1 MPDLGELGRHAL
13 LVVAIA
19 ALSGAGW
26 RLAATAT
33 NEHLARALATAAFA
47 GAAMVLWTLALA
59 LAGLSSSRWLLFA
72 GALVT
77 WAVAERVAPEPEGPG
92 VRRWWRATPRRERAG
107 VVAAVFALAAWAL
120 WQLRHPYVSLD
131 GLTYHTALVASWMP
145 DGNAGAATPLLE
157 GVPVGNYPITHEVL
171 VAWLS
176 GLAGSWAP
184 AIVVGPALAALL
196 ATAVWVGLRAL
207 GADRA
212 ATVLALVALLSLPLV
227 AGALNSVS
235 TDLPALTW
243 FAVAG
248 ALAAAAWSGG
258 ARRSDTAAPPG
269 AGAGAPGL
277 LPFAVL
283 AAGLAVGTKTTSVV
297 LVGAVLVLAGWAL
310 RDRLPVRPL
319 ALALVAAAALA
330 VVWPVRNLLD
340 HGSPLW
346 PFQAWPGGDPVPPA
360 FAAID
365 DAFADHP
372 GAMLDGRVDDYLRT
386 LAGGALLLAGAL
398 VLPLLS
404 RDRRALGAAAV
415 TFVALVAWANAP
427 YTGIATNTDLA
438 TGATR
443 YLLPCLGAAVV
454 AVALSARGRT
464 RVPALVVLG
473 GAALWSLARD
483 AQIGFPLMP
492 SAGLL
497 AFAAVVGVA
506 VAYLTPAFAV
516 RLAVVPVAAWLV
528 LAVAAPRITERHA
541 TMGLPDQALMAAL
554 VADPDF
560 DGDGREVA
568 MAPATVGLTAG
579 DRLQHHLQLI
589 GQRESCASVDSRL
602 ERGWVVL
609 QSSPRTPTYTRL
621 RACLRG
627 LRPVHRDPVYELFR
641 R

>member
-13 LVVAIA
+13 LVVAVV
-19 ALSGAGW
+19 ALAQAGW
-26 RLAATAT
+26 RLAAPAARD
-33 NEHLARALATAAFA
+33 ELARTLAAAAFA
-47 GAAMVLWTLALA
+47 GAAMVLWALV
-59 LAGLSSSRWLLFA
+59 LGLFGASSSPSLLFV
-72 GALVT
+72 GAVVT
-77 WAVAERVAPEPEGPG
+77 WLVVARVAPESGGPG

-107 VVAAVFALAAWAL
+107 VVAAVFALAAWAV

-131 GLTYHTALVASWMP
+131 GLTYHTSLVASWMP
-145 DGNAGAATPLLE
+145 DGNAGAATDLLE

-171 VAWLS
+171 LAWLS
-176 GLAGSWAP
+176 ALAGSWAP
-184 AIVVGPALAALL
+184 AIVVGPVLAALL

-207 GADRA
+207 GADRVA
-212 ATVLALVALLSLPLV
+212 SALAVVALLALPLV
-227 AGALNSVS
+227 LGSLNSVS

-248 ALAAAAWSGG
+248 ALAAAAW
-258 ARRSDTAAPPG
+258 
-269 AGAGAPGL
+269 AGAPGL

-319 ALALVAAAALA
+319 VLAFVAAAALA
-330 VVWPVRNLLD
+330 VIWPVRNLLD

-372 GAMLDGRVDDYLRT
+372 KAMLDGRVDDYLRT
-386 LAGGALLLAGAL
+386 LAGGALLLLGAL
-398 VLPLLS
+398 VLPLLA
-404 RDRRALGAAAV
+404 RDRRAIGAAAV
-415 TFVALVAWANAP
+415 TFVALVAWTNAP
-427 YTGIATNTDLA
+427 YTGIAASTELA
-438 TGATR
+438 VGATR

-454 AVALSARGRT
+454 AVALSARGAM
-464 RVPALVVLG
+464 RVPALAVLG
-473 GAALWSLARD
+473 ASALWSVGRD

-497 AFAAVVGVA
+497 AMAAVAGVA
-506 VAYLTPAFAV
+506 VAYLVPAFAV
-516 RLAVVPVAAWLV
+516 RLAVVPLVAWLV
-528 LAVAAPRITERHA
+528 LAIAAPHVLERHA
-541 TMGLPDQALMAAL
+541 TMGLPSAAL
-554 VADPDF
+554 VQALVDEPGF

-568 MAPATVGLTAG
+568 MAPATVGLASG

-589 GQRESCASVDSRL
+589 GQRESCAALESRL

-609 QSSPRTPTYTRL
+609 QSTPRTPTYVRL
-621 RACLRG
+621 RGCLAS
-627 LRPVHRDPVYELFR
+627 LRPVHRDPVYELYR